1 MPFRSAFFAFPN
13 QPDELKLTI
22 VSAVELANK
31 RDDLRVQSWPQL
43 PIFGAAI
50 PDTVKDAI
58 QKTDI
63 LVCDIT
69 KANLNVYYEVGYC
82 IGLAKSI
89 APVINVS
96 FANSIA
102 EIQKDGLFDII
113 GYGSYT
119 DAAGLAE
126 LLETLP
132 STVLL
137 DLYGRPLNT
146 NQPIYFLSTHRRT
159 EFVNWIATA
168 IKDSKVNFRT
178 FDPAETPRFSII
190 TAISDITSSAG
201 VVVPFLESYVEDAER
216 HNIRAAFVAGLAN
229 GLGREALLTRFGTA
243 GAAPAAADF
252 REDVEVF
259 SAEGPVTARVI
270 DFCKNTL
277 IAAQSI
283 RSPRGQRAAS
293 ALQRLSLGATAAEN
307 EFKTLENYFVETAE
321 YLRTARGEVEIVA
334 GRKGSGKTAIFFMV
348 RNSFRDQKNSV
359 LSDLRPES
367 HQLSLF
373 KSELIKIVD
382 AGAFDHTIAGF
393 WYFLVLSEIL
403 LSLKREIAYR
413 ARQKSEL
420 FKEVEEMERELA
432 RFGISESGDFTARI
446 NRLSSYVI
454 DEIRRCQQA
463 GEGITTDK
471 LTNIV
476 YRGGI
481 ADAKKFVLRHAG
493 RFEHIVFLFDN
504 IDKGWATDGVDQMD
518 VRLVRLLIEALEKVK
533 RDLAVDHCDFRFVVF
548 LRNDVFEL
556 MVSGT
561 PDKGKAAVIRID
573 WTDRVKLKQVIQ
585 FRLQASLVERV
596 RNFNE
601 IWERFFVPA
610 VGGKDSFDFFVDHC
624 LMRPRFLIEIIEY
637 AIATAINRGHEK
649 VLEEDCLDAVREHSY
664 SILNDFAYE
673 IRDVSGAAETV
684 MDSLVGATNYVT
696 KDEVLERFERARII
710 DTKDGDKL
718 FQYMLWYGVLGV
730 VNQNNVECY
739 IYDFNY
745 NMNRLVAEAVTQKEE
760 PLYVFNPALH
770 VALKAKRPSGRPLT
784 LI

>member
-13 QPDELKLTI
+13 QPDELKLPI
-22 VSAVELANK
+22 VTAVEVANK

-43 PIFGAAI
+43 PIFGASI
-50 PDTVKDAI
+50 PDTVKGAI
-58 QKTDI
+58 EKTDV
-63 LVCDIT
+63 LVCDVT
-69 KANLNVYYEVGYC
+69 RANLNVYYEVGYC
-82 IGLAKSI
+82 VGLAKSI

-96 FANSIA
+96 FAGATSD
-102 EIQKDGLFDII
+102 IQKDGLFDII

-119 DAAGLAE
+119 DAVGLVA

-132 STVLL
+132 TTVLL
-137 DLYGRPLNT
+137 DLYGKPLNT
-146 NQPIYFLSTHRRT
+146 NQPIYFLSTYRKT
-159 EFVNWIATA
+159 EFVNWIGAA

-190 TAISDITSSAG
+190 NAISDITASSG
-201 VVVPFLESYVEDAER
+201 VVVPFLEAYVEDAER
-216 HNIRAAFVAGLAN
+216 HNIRAAFVAGLAH
-229 GLGREALLTRFGTA
+229 GLGREALLVRFGAA
-243 GAAPAAADF
+243 GAAPAAMDF
-252 REDVEVF
+252 RENVEVY
-259 SAEGPVTARVI
+259 STEGAITTRVV
-270 DFCKNTL
+270 DFCKNAL

-283 RSPRGQRAAS
+283 KSPRSQRS
-293 ALQRLSLGATAAEN
+293 WSKLQRLTLGATAAEN
-307 EFKTLENYFVETAE
+307 EFKTLEDYFVETSE

-348 RNSFRDQKNSV
+348 RNGFRDQKNSV

-373 KSELIKIVD
+373 KGELMKMVD

-393 WYFLVLSEIL
+393 WYFLILSEIL

-413 ARQKSEL
+413 ARNKPEL
-420 FKEVEEMERELA
+420 FKEVEEMERELS
-432 RFGISESGDFTARI
+432 RFGISESGDFTARV

-454 DEIRRCQQA
+454 KEIKRLEESGQT
-463 GEGITTDK
+463 ITAER

-481 ADAKKFVLRHAG
+481 AEAKKFVVRHAG
-493 RFEHIVFLFDN
+493 RFQQIVFLFDN

-518 VRLVRLLIEALEKVK
+518 VRLVRLLLEALEKV
-533 RDLAVDHCDFRFVVF
+533 RHDLNVDHCDFRFVVF

-585 FRLQASLVERV
+585 YRLQASLAEKVD
-596 RNFNE
+596 NFDE
-601 IWERFFVPA
+601 IWGRFFCNA
-610 VGGKDSFDFFVDHC
+610 VNGKDSFEFFVDHC

-637 AIATAINRGHEK
+637 AIATAINRGHDK
-649 VLEEDCLDAVREHSY
+649 VLEEDCIDAVREHSY

-673 IRDVSGAAETV
+673 IRDVSGASEKV
-684 MDSLVGATNYVT
+684 MDSLVGTTSYIT
-696 KDEVLERFERARII
+696 KSEVLDRFERANII
-710 DTKDGDKL
+710 DPKDGDKL
-718 FQYMLWYGVLGV
+718 FEYMLWYGVLGV
-730 VNQNNVECY
+730 VNENNIECY

-770 VALKAKRPSGRPLT
+770 VALKAKGPQSGP
-784 LI
+784 

>member
-1 MPFRSAFFAFPN
+1 MAFRTAFFAFPS
-13 QPDELKLTI
+13 QFDELKLAI
-22 VSAVELANK
+22 AAAVELANK

-43 PIFGAAI
+43 QIFGAAI
-50 PDTVKDAI
+50 PDTVKTAI
-58 QKTDI
+58 ARTDV

-69 KANLNVYYEVGYC
+69 RANLNVYYEVGYC
-82 IGLAKSI
+82 IGLSKSI

-96 FANSIA
+96 FANA
-102 EIQKDGLFDII
+102 VADIQKDGLFDII

-119 DAAGLAE
+119 DAAGLTG

-132 STVLL
+132 TTVLL

-146 NQPIYFLSTHRRT
+146 NQPIYFLNTYRKT
-159 EFVNWIATA
+159 EFVNWIGAA

-178 FDPAETPRFSII
+178 FDPAESPRFSII
-190 TAISDITSSAG
+190 NAIIDVTSSAG
-201 VVVPFLESYVEDAER
+201 VVVPFLEPYVEDAER
-216 HNIRAAFVAGLAN
+216 HNVRAAFVAGLAH
-229 GLGREALLTRFGTA
+229 GLGREALLVRFKAA
-243 GAAPAAADF
+243 GAAAAAADF
-252 REDVEVF
+252 REEVEAYSV
-259 SAEGPVTARVI
+259 EQPITTRVV

-277 IAAQSI
+277 IEAQSI
-283 RSPRGQRAAS
+283 KRPRGQRSTS

-307 EFKTLENYFVETAE
+307 EFKTLEDYFVETAE

-348 RNSFRDQKNSV
+348 RNGFRQQKNSV
-359 LSDLRPES
+359 MSDLRPES

-373 KSELIKIVD
+373 KSELIKILD

-393 WYFLVLSEIL
+393 WYFLILSEIL
-403 LSLKREIAYR
+403 LSLKREISYR
-413 ARQKSEL
+413 ARQKSE
-420 FKEVEEMERELA
+420 FNEVEQMERELA

-454 DEIRRCQQA
+454 DEIKRAQER
-463 GEGITTDK
+463 GERITTEG

-476 YRGGI
+476 YRSGI
-481 ADAKKFVLRHAG
+481 AEAKKFVLRYSA
-493 RFEHIVFLFDN
+493 RLEHIVFLFDN
-504 IDKGWATDGVDQMD
+504 IDKGWATNGVDEMD
-518 VRLVRLLIEALEKVK
+518 VRLVRLLLEALEKVK

-596 RNFNE
+596 SNFNE
-601 IWERFFVPA
+601 LWGRFFTSL
-610 VGGKDSFDFFVDHC
+610 VGEQDSFEFFVDHC

-649 VLEEDCLDAVREHSY
+649 VLEEDCIDAVREHSY
-664 SILNDFAYE
+664 SILSDFAYE
-673 IRDVSGAAETV
+673 IRDVSGASEKV
-684 MDSLVGATNYVT
+684 MDSLVGTTNYVT
-696 KDEVLERFERARII
+696 KGEVLERFERAKVIEP
-710 DTKDGDKL
+710 KDSEKL

-745 NMNRLVAEAVTQKEE
+745 DVNRLVAEAVTQIDE

-770 VALKAKRPSGRPLT
+770 VALKAKGPHSGP
-784 LI
+784 